1 MDKSTQYSL
10 ANLYKKAR
18 DLYANSPVAKPI
30 AQFQANNRA
39 AVQKVQVPD
48 TLQSFVQGANEGAL
62 GFTGL
67 DKKIPLGAKYTPQTT
82 AGKATHFAGGAVGYA
97 LGAGKL
103 LGPVEKAIQGAVV
116 VPKLAKSAPVISRA
130 ANFVARKTAPALIAE
145 AATAVPTS
153 IIQSRVDQKP
163 VLPIY
168 AQNLAGNL
176 AGRAVGEGIGVAAP
190 LVGKAGKFAV
200 KETKEAV
207 KKTDAE
213 MFNRWINLTISEGDA
228 VTSRLGIQPR
238 NAIGNYGKKIPLIKA
253 VGSGDILHP
262 DIPLLKLVF
271 EPGTQPQGIGT
282 IIPATKLKEMPELA
296 QYVQGPANKAA
307 ERLYKQAYSGGF
319 IDLNAKIY
327 GKDAIPKELQPLAEE
342 ARKHKTAEEFKKA
355 VLNSSNLSQD
365 PRLQTIDIR
374 KIVGTDYPELDA
386 ALKSGKKLSI
396 SEVENIISAT
406 DEYKPGRQ
414 VSSPIEVRKNKD
426 GTFSLQAGN
435 HRLAQKLINGETT
448 IPANVVGD
456 RSGISLTDLF
466 NKAKQQNPQ
475 GGFANPS
482 AFLGSTETPE
492 LKKSNVLPTIKPT
505 SPQLGEPGYKP
516 ESLSSG
522 TSPSL
527 DQSRSNPSGN
537 PILKQL
543 GIEQPKKVVDPQIYS
558 KAQADLKRAVE
569 LRSSDP
575 VRYDRYI
582 KETSDW
588 LNSRVPDKQLG
599 ITTSDTQFPQMR
611 NQEVGQIATN
621 LQENPQ
627 QIAKDILQAQP
638 TKGSDNLT
646 PPPFQSPTIEGQKQL
661 QAKPQTLSSSASP
674 YFNTKTYK
682 ITEDGKKVV
691 EQAVE
696 QVKPRLEKIT
706 GKTLSN
712 KEVLQTADQ
721 SSKTLNKA
729 VGRDQTLEW
738 ESALLKARQKLS
750 ALSEKGVVDKE
761 YIDTLM
767 TIKSLGT
774 DIGRKLQSFS
784 IGADPKLL
792 TSKQAI
798 LEAVLKQADDADA
811 VLKAA
816 QGVDFN
822 DLNQATSFYR
832 QFIKPS
838 IGDHLDLLRYNSMLS
853 SPNTHINNI
862 ASNFQGTGLITPLE
876 KTITGSLDALKSAFT
891 GRPREY
897 AVGEGAAYAKG
908 YYSNVS
914 KAVKNFTD
922 VMTGKSL
929 ADNPDIRNIPMYPQG
944 GPMGRVENALSLP
957 MKLLEASDQ
966 FFTALTEG
974 GETAAQKYKQ
984 SKGISLKGLTPDE
997 AAAKRLF
1004 RSKLGDNQGSKVL
1017 NTIDALANVVQSAKT
1032 SKDKNLRVIANFT
1045 LPFLK
1050 TPTNILKQGLEYN
1063 PLGVATMIGAE
1074 NKTEQLS
1081 KALIGSAGV
1090 GMGMLLG
1097 SDRLT
1102 AGEPTSEKQ
1111 KNAFRA
1117 AGMQPYAVKIGDN
1130 WVSYSKL
1137 HPAISFPLA
1146 MVASIRD
1153 AVDKK
1158 KIDDGQ
1164 AETALNGVAKF
1175 LKYFA
1180 DQSYLKNLGDI
1191 IASNQGDIEGLTRVG
1206 GNYLQQGI
1214 PFRALMGWVT
1224 RLTDPYQRQVDK
1236 NGSTLD
1242 KQLQQLATQ
1251 IPLVSQTVPARKD
1264 MFDNPIPNQNR
1275 LLNSFSPAK
1284 VTTEQPKAREEY
1296 NFLKEKA
1303 KLQSE
1308 STQLKNKLKSEAQNN
1323 VSVQKVGAAEDTFVP
1338 GTNKTPL
1345 PEFGGQSIKDAQV
1358 NQPVALS
1365 SQEKDKIG
1373 TYIQYGKSVSEKDLS
1388 NYFYG
1393 DLKTQAS
1400 TSKYQQALH
1409 SDEVMKKIN
1418 KIEDNEFLSDAQ
1430 KEYLVKQGLSEVGIT
1445 PQEYQY
1451 YKVAKQSSDLK
1462 SLYANEQLSKL
1473 LSTPGTTPNT
1483 VNNWLINGRK
1493 TVNGEQLLNDSVI
1506 KSLVDNGVIG
1516 KADGEYLKKVSVENG
1531 QVKVKQSTNKPKK
1544 LKMPKLKKIKV
1555 KKQKQIKLK
1564 PISLKLKVKKAK

>member
-1 MDKSTQYSL
+1 MDKTLQFSL
-10 ANLYKKAR
+10 NNLYQKAR
-18 DLYANSPVAKPI
+18 DLYSQKASQLS
-30 AQFQANNRA
+30 QFQANNRA
-39 AVQKVQVPD
+39 VVNKIQVPD
-48 TLQSFVQGANEGAL
+48 VPQSFVQGANEGAVA
-62 GFTGL
+62 FTGL
-67 DKKIPLGAKYTPQTT
+67 DKKIPLGYNYTPQTT
-82 AGKATHFAGGAVGYA
+82 AGKVAHFAGGAVGYA

-103 LGPVEKAIQGAVV
+103 LSPVEKAIQGAVM
-116 VPKLAKSAPVISRA
+116 VPKLAASAPLASRA
-130 ANFVARKTAPALIAE
+130 VNYIAQKTAPALIAE
-145 AATAVPTS
+145 AATAIPTS
-153 IIQSRVDQKP
+153 LIQSRVEQKP
-163 VLPIY
+163 ILPIY
-168 AQNLAGNL
+168 GQNLAGNL
-176 AGRAVGEGIGVAAP
+176 AGRAVGAGIEAGAP
-190 LVGKAGKFAV
+190 IVGKAAKFAV
-200 KETKEAV
+200 NETKQAV
-207 KKTDAE
+207 KVTEGE
-213 MFNRWINLTISEGDA
+213 MFNRFINLAIDEGDNIISQLGGQTRDA
-228 VTSRLGIQPR
+228 VGK
-238 NAIGNYGKKIPLIKA
+238 YGKKTPLIKA
-253 VGSGDILHP
+253 VGSGDVLNKN
-262 DIPLLKLVF
+262 IPLLKLSF
-271 EPGTQPQGIGT
+271 EPGTQPAGIGT
-282 IIPATKLKEMPELA
+282 IIPATKLKEMPQLA
-296 QYVQGPANKAA
+296 QFVQGPANPAA
-307 ERLYKQAYSGGF
+307 EKLYKQAYSGGF
-319 IDLNAKIY
+319 IN
-327 GKDAIPKELQPLAEE
+327 PK
-342 ARKHKTAEEFKKA
+342 
-355 VLNSSNLSQD
+355 
-365 PRLQTIDIR
+365 
-374 KIVGTDYPELDA
+374 
-386 ALKSGKKLSI
+386 
-396 SEVENIISAT
+396 
-406 DEYKPGRQ
+406 
-414 VSSPIEVRKNKD
+414 
-426 GTFSLQAGN
+426 
-435 HRLAQKLINGETT
+435 
-448 IPANVVGD
+448 
-456 RSGISLTDLF
+456 
-466 NKAKQQNPQ
+466 
-475 GGFANPS
+475 
-482 AFLGSTETPE
+482 AFLGNTETPE

-516 ESLSSG
+516 EPLSSG

-527 DQSRSNPSGN
+527 DQSRSNPLLDGSINSRTLMEDTGLGKDPRLVAPELFQPNTKLQSELSQPQLDISANRPLSEMETSLQARATGDIKSPSLQGN
-537 PILKQL
+537 PQESLGSPSPLQSSMQRIGKTQGVQKSGELKTQ
-543 GIEQPKKVVDPQIYS
+543 
-558 KAQADLKRAVE
+558 
-569 LRSSDP
+569 
-575 VRYDRYI
+575 
-582 KETSDW
+582 
-588 LNSRVPDKQLG
+588 VPSQ
-599 ITTSDTQFPQMR
+599 
-611 NQEVGQIATN
+611 
-621 LQENPQ
+621 
-627 QIAKDILQAQP
+627 
-638 TKGSDNLT
+638 
-646 PPPFQSPTIEGQKQL
+646 
-661 QAKPQTLSSSASP
+661 

-729 VGRDQTLEW
+729 VGRDQTLAW

-862 ASNFQGTGLITPLE
+862 ASNFQGTGLITPIE

-891 GRPREY
+891 GSPREY

-1111 KNAFRA
+1111 KNTFRA
-1117 AGMQPYAVKIGDN
+1117 AGMQPYAVKIGNN

-1146 MVASIRD
+1146 MVASIRE
-1153 AVDKK
+1153 AQEKK

-1175 LKYFA
+1175 VKYFA

-1236 NGSTLD
+1236 NGSILD
-1242 KQLQQLATQ
+1242 KQLQNIASQ

-1264 MFDNPIPNQNR
+1264 MFDNPIPNQNPI
-1275 LLNSFSPAK
+1275 LNAFSPAK

-1308 STQLKNKLKSEAQNN
+1308 STQLKNQLKSEAQNN

-1345 PEFGGQSIKDAQV
+1345 PAFGGQSIKDAQV
-1358 NQPVALS
+1358 NQPVPLS

-1430 KEYLVKQGLSEVGIT
+1430 KEYLVKQGLSDIGLT
-1445 PQEYQY
+1445 PQDYEY
-1451 YKVAKQSSDLK
+1451 YKVSKQSSDLK

-1493 TVNGEQLLNDSVI
+1493 TINGEQLLNDSVI
-1506 KSLVDNGVIG
+1506 KSLVDSGVIG
-1516 KADGEYLKKVSVENG
+1516 KADGEFLKKVSVENG
-1531 QVKVKQSTNKPKK
+1531 QVKVKSSTKKPKK
-1544 LKMPKLKKIKV
+1544 LKLPKLKKIKV

-1564 PISLKLKVKKAK
+1564 PISLKLNTKKLKVK